1 MYKGAFFFVAP
12 AVYTK
17 RSFFLASAAALS
29 EVYKSR
35 QILCCSLR
43 IRYDSDVG
51 Y

>member
-12 AVYTK
+12 AVYTN
-17 RSFFLASAAALS
+17 RSVFASALHFLRFIRA
-29 EVYKSR
+29 EN
-35 QILCCSLR
+35 SLLQFE